1 MRMFLCRSMWLRLA
15 GSELELE
22 FMMTDFGPMVRET
35 MSIITS
41 MVWNTTL
48 ALEPLSSPEKRYVP
62 YDREPIP
69 ACRVHIWQTQLA
81 GMACGPARRVLKS
94 YLYR

>member
-1 MRMFLCRSMWLRLA
+1 
-15 GSELELE
+15 
-22 FMMTDFGPMVRET
+22 
-35 MSIITS
+35 MSIITGTS

-81 GMACGPARRVLKS
+81 GMACGPARRVLKATIICLCIDNLS
-94 YLYR
+94 IQLVS